1 MIIRIKDFFFD
12 EANLDGVAIAG
23 EADVDKSLVRL
34 QILQRTH
41 YVGVKAWIESINPK
55 LAGNLV
61 TASFIWFLKLHR
73 EFWLNGLDKTQRL
86 FDRWLSYQLS
96 LA

>member
-34 QILQRTH
+34 QILQRAH

-61 TASFIWFLKLHR
+61 ANITYCFFYLVSKI
-73 EFWLNGLDKTQRL
+73 T
-86 FDRWLSYQLS
+86 S
-96 LA
+96 